1 MSEAAPWAWMAG
13 ITTGAALCAWASI
26 RLLLPVLRAKALDRP
41 NARSSHIVPTPRG
54 GGIGILAAVLPGW
67 AAASWLLASKNWA
80 ELATL
85 SAATGLAVV
94 SWRDDRHSL
103 RPLARFAVQ
112 ATAVIVGLLV
122 LPADLLGFGGV
133 LPLGLDRLVTGLSW
147 LWFIN
152 LFNFMD
158 GIDGLAGCEIVS
170 ICLGLIV
177 LAGLGVADDLRMS
190 EALILLGASAGFLV
204 WNRPPAKVF
213 LGDVGSAPL
222 GYLIGWLLVN
232 LWLAGHWA
240 PAVILP
246 LYFVADATAT
256 LVRRLVRG
264 ERPWQAHRDHFYQL
278 AVRRGYAH
286 AEVTGRVALLN
297 VTLVGLAGAAVRY
310 PWLSLA
316 AALLLT
322 GMIFAVFSRGK
333 AQCASL

>member
-13 ITTGAALCAWASI
+13 ITTGAALCAWVSI
-26 RLLLPVLRAKALDRP
+26 RMLLPVLRAKALDRP
-41 NARSSHIVPTPRG
+41 NARSSHIVPIPRG
-54 GGIGILAAVLPGW
+54 GGIGILATVLPGW
-67 AAASWLLASKNWA
+67 TAASWLLAFRSGA
-80 ELATL
+80 ELAIL

-112 ATAVIVGLLV
+112 ATAVIVGLFV
-122 LPADLLGFGGV
+122 LPADRLGFGGV

-152 LFNFMD
+152 AFNFMD

-170 ICLGLIV
+170 ICLGMIL
-177 LAGLGVADDLRMS
+177 LAGLGAANDLRMI
-190 EALILLGASAGFLV
+190 EAFILLGASAGFLV

-222 GYLIGWLLVN
+222 GYLVGWLLVN

-240 PAVILP
+240 SAVILP

-264 ERPWQAHRDHFYQL
+264 ERVWQAHRNHFYQL

-316 AALLLT
+316 AALLLI
-322 GMIFAVFSRGK
+322 GMTFAIFSRGK